1 MLAVSNLF
9 TFTKYYFLITA
20 EQITNSTNMNYL
32 DCMLFSEYVDY
43 NYQRRGMLILFIR

>member
-9 TFTKYYFLITA
+9 TFAKYSFLITA

-32 DCMLFSEYVDY
+32 DCMLFSEYLDY
-43 NYQRRGMLILFIR
+43 NDQIRGILILFIR